1 MVFTYWI
8 SGSIKTV
15 TPEKR
20 KSNEVSPIITPA
32 YCGESFQATAQGK
45 GTHLESARLPEL
57 S

>member
-32 YCGESFQATAQGK
+32 YCGESFQATARGR